1 MFKGLGSKLLVLL
14 STLVLATLFSA
25 NIFAADTK
33 ADSKIIGVKVVNVG
47 QNAILGGTVI
57 PYKEITLSAQM
68 PGRIEYI
75 AGNEGDNFKK
85 DTLLVTL
92 SDEDLLAK
100 RKSALAQY
108 DIAVANL
115 QNSQVQ
121 YNRELWSPQT
131 KNVTRMPGMGMPA
144 LFDNMFTQQAA
155 EIIGETDTEV
165 QRQADLYN
173 SSTQINQAQSQ
184 LRAVRHQ
191 LEEIDAKLR
200 DTRSIAPFDGV
211 VIKKLVEVGD
221 TVQPGMPLMEF
232 AKTDYLRIKIEV
244 PSRLTPSLHVGM
256 TLPALL
262 DVEAEKIPVR
272 VTQIYPHADNMKHTV
287 TVKFDLPIGT
297 KAVPGMYAEVLIP
310 VHDNQKRPTI
320 LIPRSSVVQVGS
332 LPGVLVVNE
341 KTKRSQLNVIRL
353 GKSYDANYHTVLSG
367 LNPNSQIIDNP
378 PPGAPV
384 GWMPGDKRN

>member
-1 MFKGLGSKLLVLL
+1 MFKGLGSILLVLF
-14 STLVLATLFSA
+14 STLALTTNGFAT
-25 NIFAADTK
+25 
-33 ADSKIIGVKVVNVG
+33 SKVINVKVVKMG

-75 AGNEGDNFKK
+75 AGNEGDSFKK
-85 DTLLVTL
+85 ETLLITI

-108 DIAVANL
+108 DIALANL

-121 YNRELWSPQT
+121 YNRELWSPAT
-131 KNVTRMPGMGMPA
+131 KNVNRMPGMGMPA

-155 EIIGETDTEV
+155 EIIGETDTDV
-165 QRQADLYN
+165 QRQADLYS

-200 DTRSIAPFDGV
+200 DTRSIAPFEGV
-211 VIKKLVEVGD
+211 VIKKMVEVGD
-221 TVQPGMPLMEF
+221 TVQPGMPLMEY
-232 AKTDYLRIKIEV
+232 AKTDYLRIQIEV
-244 PSRLTPSLHVGM
+244 PSRLIPSLHVGM

-262 DVEAEKIPVR
+262 DVEAEHTPVR
-272 VTQIYPHADNMKHTV
+272 VTQIYPHADNAKHTV

-310 VHDNQKRPTI
+310 VQDNQKKSTI
-320 LIPRSSVVQVGS
+320 LIPKSSVVRVGS

-353 GKSYDANYHTVLSG
+353 GKAYDANFHTVLSG
-367 LNPNSQIIDNP
+367 LSPNSQIIDNP
-378 PPGAPV
+378 PKGAPV
-384 GWMPGDKRN
+384 GWMPGDK

>member
-1 MFKGLGSKLLVLL
+1 MFKGLGSILLVLL
-14 STLVLATLFSA
+14 GTLALTTNA
-25 NIFAADTK
+25 NANTTAEGQV
-33 ADSKIIGVKVVNVG
+33 IGVKVVNMG

-57 PYKEITLSAQM
+57 PYKEVTLSAQM

-75 AGNEGDNFKK
+75 AGNEGDEFKK
-85 DTLLVTL
+85 DTLLITL

-131 KNVTRMPGMGMPA
+131 KNVNRMPGMGMPA

-155 EIIGETDTEV
+155 EIIGETDTGV
-165 QRQADLYN
+165 QRQADLYS

-184 LRAVRHQ
+184 LRSVRHQ

-211 VIKKLVEVGD
+211 VIKKLVEEGD
-221 TVQPGMPLMEF
+221 TVQPGMPLLKF
-232 AKTDYLRIKIEV
+232 AKTDYLRIQIEV
-244 PSRLTPSLHVGM
+244 PSRLIPSLHIGM

-262 DVEAEKIPVR
+262 DIEAEHTPVR

-297 KAVPGMYAEVLIP
+297 NAVPGMYAEVLIP
-310 VHDNQKRPTI
+310 VRNNQKKPTI
-320 LIPRSSVVQVGS
+320 LIPRTSVIRVGS

-341 KTKRSQLNVIRL
+341 KTQRSQLNVIRL

-367 LNPNSQIIDNP
+367 LSPNSQIIDNP
-378 PPGAPV
+378 PKGAPV
-384 GWMPGDKRN
+384 GWMPGDKKR